1 MNSKIHYQSIIF
13 YLAILKKQE
22 DDLMDQKE
30 NYDPER
36 TDKIINSYRFTIK
49 KLIEHCE
56 EFLTKEKEDWS
67 KLEDVSKLKRQYGK
81 LLSSLR

>member
-56 EFLTKEKEDWS
+56 EFLAKEKEDWS

>member
-81 LLSSLR
+81 LLSSL

>member
-36 TDKIINSYRFTIK
+36 TNKIINSYRFTIK

-56 EFLTKEKEDWS
+56 EFLMKEKEDWS

>member
-13 YLAILKKQE
+13 YLAILKKQK

-36 TDKIINSYRFTIK
+36 TNKIINSYRFTIK

-56 EFLTKEKEDWS
+56 EFLMKEKEDWS

>member
-81 LLSSLR
+81 LLSSF

>member
-36 TDKIINSYRFTIK
+36 TNKIINSSRFTIK

-56 EFLTKEKEDWS
+56 EFLMKEKEDWS

>member
-1 MNSKIHYQSIIF
+1 MNYKIHYQSIIF

-81 LLSSLR
+81 LLSSL